1 MHKITQTWKGRES
14 QVTYNL
20 FLRGPALQ
28 SPKPMLSEYGISKH
42 LNCIS
47 KSWQSEK
54 EFQPFS
60 HHKTKRTHYFSK
72 CTFFCL
78 QNMWAMFLLFV
89 LLDLMNLLARVT

>member
-42 LNCIS
+42 LNFIS
-47 KSWQSEK
+47 KSRQSEK

-60 HHKTKRTHYFSK
+60 HQKTKRTHYFSK
-72 CTFFCL
+72 CTFFLSPKHVSYVSSLC
-78 QNMWAMFLLFV
+78 AF
-89 LLDLMNLLARVT
+89 RPHE

>member
-47 KSWQSEK
+47 KSWQSNLFPITKQNVHTIFPKVLFFVSKTRELC
-54 EFQPFS
+54 FFS
-60 HHKTKRTHYFSK
+60 LCF
-72 CTFFCL
+72 
-78 QNMWAMFLLFV
+78 
-89 LLDLMNLLARVT
+89 